1 MFCVDFGIIES
12 VNCKLKT
19 FMSLDDIRNSRLKK
33 LKKLQKAGTDPY
45 PARSSRTH
53 TIAQTINDFDD
64 LVAKKVEVIL
74 AGRVMAKREHGGSTF
89 LDINDGSAQIQ
100 LFFKR
105 DALGNKEYDFFLET
119 VDIGDFIEA
128 GGTLFKTKQ
137 EERTL
142 EVHAYK
148 LLAKSLLPLPEKWHG
163 LQDMEER
170 YRKRY
175 LDLIFN
181 PEVKAKLED
190 RSKIIEHL
198 RQYLINNGFL
208 EVETP
213 ILQTLYG
220 GASAKPFKT
229 HLDTLDL
236 PLYLRIAP
244 ELYLKRLLV
253 GGFEKVFEIGR
264 NFRNEGMSREHN
276 PEFTML
282 EFYAAYW
289 DYEKAMEFVE
299 SMLEHIVDKKFG
311 LNPVL
316 AGSAEHL
323 GGQNVNVL
331 GGTKIEYQGKEI
343 HFVKP
348 YPRITFNDL
357 FKKYS
362 GLDYDS
368 ADENDLKE
376 KAKELGIKIE
386 KNMTKG
392 NLGDEIY
399 KKVARPH
406 ITQPTFVINHPLG
419 ISPLAKKIG
428 NDPAHAARFQLIVG
442 GMEIV
447 NAFSELNDPIDQRQ
461 RFEAQ
466 EKVAKKGNEEAQRLD
481 EDYLEAMEYGMPPAA
496 GVGLG
501 IDRLV
506 ALLTD
511 SHSVREVIL
520 FPLMKPH

>member
-1 MFCVDFGIIES
+1 
-12 VNCKLKT
+12 
-19 FMSLDDIRNSRLKK
+19 MSLENLRQTRMEK
-33 LKKLQKAGTDPY
+33 LKKLQKACIDAY
-45 PARSSRTH
+45 PAHSSRTH
-53 TIAQTINDFDD
+53 TIAQVLGDFDN
-64 LVAKKVEVIL
+64 LVDKEVEVIL
-74 AGRVMAKREHGGSTF
+74 AGRVMAKREHGGSAF
-89 LDINDGSAQIQ
+89 LDLKDASEQIQ
-100 LFFKR
+100 LFFKK
-105 DALGNKEYDFFLET
+105 DMLGDKEYELFTET

-137 EERTL
+137 LERTL
-142 EVHAYK
+142 QTTNYK

-163 LQDMEER
+163 LQDVEER

-181 PEVKAKLED
+181 PKIKAKIEA
-190 RSKIIEHL
+190 RSGIIEHL
-198 RQYLINNGFL
+198 CQYLISNGFL

-220 GASAKPFKT
+220 GANAKPFKT
-229 HLDTLDL
+229 HLDTLDID
-236 PLYLRIAP
+236 LYLRIAP

-253 GGFEKVFEIGR
+253 GGFERVFEIGR

-299 SMLEHIVDKKFG
+299 SMFEHIVSKKFG
-311 LNPVL
+311 
-316 AGSAEHL
+316 GAE
-323 GGQNVNVL
+323 
-331 GGTKIEYQGKEI
+331 IEYQGKKI
-343 HFVKP
+343 NFTKP
-348 YPRITFNDL
+348 YQRVTFNDL
-357 FKKYS
+357 LKKYS
-362 GLDYDS
+362 GLDYDE
-368 ADENDLKE
+368 ADEDDLKA
-376 KAKELGIKIE
+376 KAKELDIKIE
-386 KNMTKG
+386 KSMTKG

-399 KKVARPH
+399 KKVTRPN
-406 ITQPTFVINHPLG
+406 IIQPTFVINHPLE
-419 ISPLAKKIG
+419 ISPLAKKLG
-428 NDPAHAARFQLIVG
+428 DDPKHVARFQLIVG

-447 NAFSELNDPIDQRQ
+447 NAFSELNDPIDQRD
-461 RFEAQ
+461 RFEQQ
-466 EKVAKKGNEEAQRLD
+466 EKTARKGNEEAQRLD

-511 SHSVREVIL
+511 SHSVREIIL
-520 FPLMKPH
+520 FPLMRPRS

>member
-1 MFCVDFGIIES
+1 MALNDLRQARLE
-12 VNCKLKT
+12 KLE
-19 FMSLDDIRNSRLKK
+19 
-33 LKKLQKAGTDPY
+33 KLQKAGIDAY

-53 TIAQTINDFDD
+53 KIAEALADFDN
-64 LVAKKVEVIL
+64 LAAKEMEIIL
-74 AGRVMAKREHGGSTF
+74 AGRVMAKREHGGLAF
-89 LDINDGSAQIQ
+89 FDLQDGSISLTTSVPVQIQ
-100 LFFKR
+100 LFFKK
-105 DALGNKEYDFFLET
+105 DVLGGKEYEFFIKT
-119 VDIGDFIEA
+119 VDIGDFIEV

-137 EERTL
+137 DERTL
-142 EVHAYK
+142 LTTHYS
-148 LLAKSLLPLPEKWHG
+148 LLTKSLLPLPEKWHG
-163 LQDMEER
+163 LQDVEER

-181 PEVKAKLED
+181 QEVKTKFEA
-190 RSKIIEHL
+190 RSNIIEHL
-198 RQYLINNGFL
+198 RQYLISNDFL

-220 GASAKPFKT
+220 GANAKPFKT
-229 HLDTLDL
+229 HLNTLDL

-264 NFRNEGMSREHN
+264 NFRNEGMDREHN

-299 SMLEHIVDKKFG
+299 SMLKHIVEKKFG
-311 LNPVL
+311 T
-316 AGSAEHL
+316 A
-323 GGQNVNVL
+323 
-331 GGTKIEYQGKEI
+331 KIEHQGKEI
-343 HFVKP
+343 HFVGP
-348 YPRITFNDL
+348 YPRVTFNDL

-362 GLDYDS
+362 GLDYDKS
-368 ADENDLKE
+368 DENDLKE
-376 KAKELGIKIE
+376 KAKELDIKIE
-386 KNMTKG
+386 KSMNKG

-399 KKVARPH
+399 KKVARPN
-406 ITQPTFVINHPLG
+406 IIQPTFVINHPLE
-419 ISPLAKKIG
+419 ISPLAKKLDD
-428 NDPAHAARFQLIVG
+428 DPNHVARFQLVVG
-442 GMEIV
+442 GMEVV
-447 NAFSELNDPIDQRQ
+447 NAFSELNDPTDQRQ

-481 EDYLEAMEYGMPPAA
+481 EDYIEALEYGMPPAA
-496 GVGLG
+496 GVGIG

-506 ALLTD
+506 VLLTD

-520 FPLMKPH
+520 FPLMKPRSD

>member
-1 MFCVDFGIIES
+1 MA
-12 VNCKLKT
+12 
-19 FMSLDDIRNSRLKK
+19 LDDIKQARLEK
-33 LKKLQKAGTDPY
+33 LEKLQKAGIDAY

-53 TIAQTINDFDD
+53 AIVRAIGDFDD
-64 LVAKKVEVIL
+64 LAAKEVEVIL
-74 AGRVMAKREHGGSTF
+74 TGRVMAKREHGGSAF
-89 LDINDGSAQIQ
+89 FDLRDDSGQIQ
-100 LFFKR
+100 LFFKK
-105 DALGNKEYDFFLET
+105 DVVGDKEYNFFLET

-142 EVHAYK
+142 EAHAYK

-163 LQDMEER
+163 LQDVEER

-181 PEVKAKLED
+181 QEVRTKLEA
-190 RSKIIEHL
+190 RSVITEHI
-198 RQYLINNGFL
+198 RQYLLSNGFL
-208 EVETP
+208 EAETP

-220 GASAKPFKT
+220 GANAKPFKT
-229 HLDTLDL
+229 HLNTLGLD
-236 PLYLRIAP
+236 LYLRIAP

-264 NFRNEGMSREHN
+264 NFRNEGMDKEHN

-289 DYEKAMEFVE
+289 DYEKAMEFIE
-299 SMLEHIVDKKFG
+299 SMLKHIVEKKFG
-311 LNPVL
+311 T
-316 AGSAEHL
+316 A
-323 GGQNVNVL
+323 
-331 GGTKIEYQGKEI
+331 KIEYQGKEI
-343 HFVKP
+343 HFVGS
-348 YPRITFNDL
+348 YPRVTFNDL

-362 GLDYDS
+362 GLDYDES
-368 ADENDLKE
+368 DEDDLKE
-376 KAKELGIKIE
+376 KAKELDIKIE
-386 KNMTKG
+386 KSMNKG

-399 KKVARPH
+399 KKVARPN
-406 ITQPTFVINHPLG
+406 IIQPTFVINHPLE
-419 ISPLAKKIG
+419 ISPLAKKLDA
-428 NDPAHAARFQLIVG
+428 DPNHVARFQLIVG

-481 EDYLEAMEYGMPPAA
+481 EDYIEALEYGMPPAA
-496 GVGLG
+496 GVGIG

-520 FPLMKPH
+520 FPLMKPKDTENRK